1 MVTKKHKQVYGLIL
15 SAVFM
20 LLVGSLL
27 ARLINLTQPFE
38 VLPPD
43 IQTKNTPQEVLCY
56 PVIMQGHVHYT
67 SHEEF
72 IEVVGMYAH
81 LAKERGI
88 FPSVM
93 IAQALLESG
102 ADGSSGLAKESK
114 NLFGVK
120 GKYQGEGQVWDT
132 LEDEGNG
139 NYYEIEDEFRHYD
152 SYYEAIQDYLV
163 QLTEDERYQHVVY
176 ASTPESQIRQIKE
189 AGYATDDFYVDKII
203 DVMDSYDLRDYNEE
217 QINYDT
223 LDIDDGESNNE

>member
-1 MVTKKHKQVYGLIL
+1 MLTKKQKHVYGLIL
-15 SAVFM
+15 SVVFM
-20 LLVGSLL
+20 VWVGFLL
-27 ARLINLTQPFE
+27 ARLINLTQPLE

-43 IQTKNTPQEVLCY
+43 TQTKNNPQEVMCY
-56 PVIMQGHVHYT
+56 PVFMQGHVHYT

-88 FPSVM
+88 YPSVM

-139 NYYEIEDEFRHYD
+139 NYYEIEDEFRQYD

-176 ASTPESQIRQIKE
+176 AATPESQIRQIKE

-203 DVMDSYDLRDYNEE
+203 DVMDSYDLRDYNGD

-223 LDIDDGESNNE
+223 LDIDDGESKND

>member
-1 MVTKKHKQVYGLIL
+1 MLTKKQKQVYGL
-15 SAVFM
+15 V
-20 LLVGSLL
+20 LLVVIMGCVGYLL
-27 ARLINLTQPFE
+27 ATLITITQPIE

-43 IQTKNTPQEVLCY
+43 THTKNNPQEVMCY
-56 PVIMQGHVHYT
+56 PDIMQGHVDYT

-88 FPSVM
+88 YPSVM

-102 ADGSSGLAKESK
+102 VDGSSGLAKESK

-120 GKYQGEGQVWDT
+120 GTYQGEGQVWDT

-139 NYYEIEDEFRHYD
+139 QYYEIQDEFRHYD

-176 ASTPESQIRQIKE
+176 AATPESQIRQIKE

-203 DVMDSYDLRDYNEE
+203 DVMDSYDLRDYN
-217 QINYDT
+217 
-223 LDIDDGESNNE
+223 GESNNE

>member
-1 MVTKKHKQVYGLIL
+1 MVTKKHRHVYGLIL
-15 SAVFM
+15 MVVIM
-20 LLVGSLL
+20 GCVGYLL
-27 ARLINLTQPFE
+27 ATLINITQPIE

-43 IQTKNTPQEVLCY
+43 TQTKNKTQEVLCY
-56 PVIMQGHVHYT
+56 PDIMQGHVHYT

-72 IEVVGMYAH
+72 IEVMGMYAH

-88 FPSVM
+88 YPSVM

-102 ADGSSGLAKESK
+102 ADGSSGLAKDSK

-120 GKYQGEGQVWDT
+120 GTYQGEGQVWDT

-139 NYYEIEDEFRHYD
+139 QYYEIQDEFRHYD

-176 ASTPESQIRQIKE
+176 ATTPESQIRQIKE

-217 QINYDT
+217 QIDYGT
-223 LDIDDGESNNE
+223 LDIDDGDNDNE

>member
-1 MVTKKHKQVYGLIL
+1 MLTKKQKQVYGLIL
-15 SAVFM
+15 SVVFM
-20 LLVGSLL
+20 MMVGSLL
-27 ARLINLTQPFE
+27 ARLITLTQPIE
-38 VLPPD
+38 VFPPD
-43 IQTKNTPQEVLCY
+43 TQTKNNPQEVMCY
-56 PVIMQGHVHYT
+56 PDIMQGHVNYT

-81 LAKERGI
+81 LAKERGVY
-88 FPSVM
+88 PSVM

-102 ADGSSGLAKESK
+102 ADGSSALAKESK

-120 GKYQGEGQVWDT
+120 GTYQGEGQVWDT

-139 NYYEIEDEFRHYD
+139 QYYEIQDEFRHYD
-152 SYYEAIQDYLV
+152 SYYEAIQDYLL

-217 QINYDT
+217 HIDADT
-223 LDIDDGESNNE
+223 LDIDEGEPYSG

>member
-1 MVTKKHKQVYGLIL
+1 MLTKKHKQVYGLIL
-15 SAVFM
+15 AVVFM
-20 LLVGSLL
+20 LWVGYLL
-27 ARLINLTQPFE
+27 ARLITLTQPLE

-43 IQTKNTPQEVLCY
+43 TQTKNNPQEVLCY
-56 PVIMQGHVHYT
+56 PIIMQGHVHYT

-88 FPSVM
+88 YPSVM

-120 GKYQGEGQVWDT
+120 GSYQGEGQVWDT

-139 NYYEIEDEFRHYD
+139 QYYEIQDEFRHYD
-152 SYYEAIQDYLV
+152 SYYEAIQDYLL

-176 ASTPESQIRQIKE
+176 ATTPESQIRQIKK

-217 QINYDT
+217 QIDYDT
-223 LDIDDGESNNE
+223 LGIDDGESNND